1 MLLKNHTN
9 YIEDSIFKF
18 SLKEYNRLFF
28 KKKKK
33 QTNKTKQNIFCKM
46 YNYGKFKFWKRK
58 NKDIRNRFKLK
69 KELN

>member
-18 SLKEYNRLFF
+18 SLKEYNSLFF
-28 KKKKK
+28 KKK
-33 QTNKTKQNIFCKM
+33 TRNKTKQNIFCKM
-46 YNYGKFKFWKRK
+46 YNDGKFKFWKRK
-58 NKDIRNRFKLK
+58 NKDIRNHFRLK

>member
-18 SLKEYNRLFF
+18 SLKEYNRLFL
-28 KKKKK
+28 KKK
-33 QTNKTKQNIFCKM
+33 QETKQQNIFCKM
-46 YNYGKFKFWKRK
+46 YNDGKFKFWKRK